1 MTSHKEWYKGD
12 GVYGD
17 GADFHLDYY
26 NSYVIHPMLLQ
37 ILKVTVKQRPS
48 FQSFLNEEWIRFI
61 RYAEIQERMIAPDG
75 SYPVL
80 GRSVSYRSAAFQVL
94 GACALFGKLP
104 ESLKPGQVRGAMT
117 AMLKRLFLNNREL
130 SIKKVG

>member
-1 MTSHKEWYKGD
+1 MDT
-12 GVYGD
+12 
-17 GADFHLDYY
+17 
-26 NSYVIHPMLLQ
+26 I
-37 ILKVTVKQRPS
+37 
-48 FQSFLNEEWIRFI
+48 I

-104 ESLKPGQVRGAMT
+104 ESLKPGSSTWSHDSHA
-117 AMLKRLFLNNREL
+117 
-130 SIKKVG
+130 